1 MRKIRR
7 MLISLLAG
15 MWNIAF
21 WKRDS
26 YSYQQEVRFVFTP
39 GDENIDHI
47 ELDIGDI
54 SDITAIISAK
64 SALSAI
70 VEKEDSSETESDLK

>member
-1 MRKIRR
+1 
-7 MLISLLAG
+7 MLECGTLL
-15 MWNIAF
+15 F

-26 YSYQQEVRFVFTP
+26 YTYRQEVRFVFTP

-54 SDITAIISAK
+54 SDITAVISAK
-64 SALSAI
+64 LALSAI
-70 VEKEDSSETESDLK
+70 VEKAVSSETESEIK

>member
-1 MRKIRR
+1 

-26 YSYQQEVRFVFTP
+26 YSYQQEVRFVFRP

-47 ELDIGDI
+47 ELGIGDI

-70 VEKEDSSETESDLK
+70 VEKADSSETESDLK